1 MNRHHYIIIMAGGIG
16 TRFWPYSRV
25 ERPKQFQDILGTGET
40 LLQITLRRF
49 SNICPI
55 ENIYVVTNQT
65 YGGLVREQL
74 PQIAEEQILLE
85 PFMRNTAPCIAYGAY
100 KIAVKDPDAVIL
112 VAPSDH
118 VILYQDAFE
127 KAALTALNAAN
138 QHEVIITLGITPSRA
153 DTGYGYIN
161 IVENDLLAEDVYKV
175 RTFTEK
181 PNAELAQAFLDS
193 GDYVWNAGI
202 FIWHSKTI
210 IQAFLRHLPE
220 IHEVFEAITPK
231 FYTAEEA
238 QAIYWAYERCRSVSI
253 DYGIM
258 EQAEN
263 VYVVPCNLGWS
274 DLGTWKSLYE
284 YLPQDENKNVLSGN
298 IMTYKTFNSL
308 IKSSSDRLI
317 VVQGVNNYIIVD
329 HENVL
334 LICHKDYEQEIKYIL
349 EDVREKRGAEFL

>member
-1 MNRHHYIIIMAGGIG
+1 MNKHHYVIIMAGGIG

-25 ERPKQFQDILGTGET
+25 ERPKQFQDILGIGET
-40 LLQITLRRF
+40 LLQITAKRF
-49 SNICPI
+49 EKICPM

-65 YGGLVREQL
+65 YGELVREQL
-74 PQIAEEQILLE
+74 PHLSEEQILLE
-85 PFMRNTAPCIAYGAY
+85 PFMRNTAPCVAYGSY
-100 KIAVKDPDAVIL
+100 KIAMKDPDAVIL

-118 VILYQDAFE
+118 VMLYQHAFE
-127 KAALTALNAAN
+127 RAALTALHAAN
-138 QHEVIITLGITPSRA
+138 KHDAIITLGITPTRP

-161 IVENDLLAEDVYKV
+161 IEEQLLTEDVYKV

-181 PNAELAQAFLDS
+181 PNIELAQAFLDS

-210 IQAFLRHLPE
+210 INSFRQYLPE
-220 IHEVFEAITPK
+220 IHEVFEEVMPK
-231 FYTAEEA
+231 FYTDEEA

-258 EQAEN
+258 EHAEN

-284 YLPQDENKNVLSGN
+284 YLPHDENNNVLSGN
-298 IMTYKTFNSL
+298 ILTYETFNSL
-308 IKSSSDRLI
+308 IKSSSDRL
-317 VVQGVNNYIIVD
+317 VVAQGMNNYIIVE

-334 LICHKDYEQEIKYIL
+334 LICHKDREQQIKYIL
-349 EDVREKRGAEFL
+349 DDVRDRKGVEFL